1 MLRCW
6 HLVRILVRTDHP
18 CLGVGC
24 HTHPPLHHQIRN
36 TLHRML
42 LNLAS
47 LNSASPDPQ
56 YPTSASVGS
65 GMARM
70 VVSVVLLIASVVVM
84 FVSPPPLLPSP
95 NVAATFTAPVCQVLR
110 PTVLQQRL
118 ENILFYSYP
127 KIIIE
132 QYSKLLICPYQL
144 TVRLKNNIFV
154 H

>member
-1 MLRCW
+1 LS
-6 HLVRILVRTDHP
+6 P
-18 CLGVGC
+18 
-24 HTHPPLHHQIRN
+24 
-36 TLHRML
+36 
-42 LNLAS
+42 
-47 LNSASPDPQ
+47 SPD
-56 YPTSASVGS
+56 
-65 GMARM
+65 
-70 VVSVVLLIASVVVM
+70 
-84 FVSPPPLLPSP
+84 
-95 NVAATFTAPVCQVLR
+95 VAATFTASVCQVLR